1 MRVTVLNGPNL
12 NLLGTR
18 EPEIYGTTTLPEI
31 EAMVRAEADRLG
43 AVVSWMQTN
52 HEGGLVD
59 AIQRLPTTADGLNT
73 MTPAQQRR
81 EIQRQAREIA
91 AAQRAAERERKAE
104 VRRQASL
111 ERLRIQQERAH
122 QRQMETA
129 IRTGGKVLTSRV
141 GQDIIRGVFGTL
153 FSGRK

>member
-52 HEGGLVD
+52 HEGALVD
-59 AIQRLPTTADGLNT
+59 AIQRLPGAADGLILN
-73 MTPAQQRR
+73 
-81 EIQRQAREIA
+81 A
-91 AAQRAAERERKAE
+91 AAYSHS
-104 VRRQASL
+104 SL
-111 ERLRIQQERAH
+111 
-122 QRQMETA
+122 A
-129 IRTGGKVLTSRV
+129 IRDALLAVRVPFIEVHLTDVSRRDEARRRLVFADLALELITG
-141 GQDIIRGVFGTL
+141 RGPEGYRLALAALVRHL
-153 FSGRK
+153 SDR

>member
-43 AVVSWMQTN
+43 AVVSWRQTN

-59 AIQRLPTTADGLNT
+59 AIQQLPGAADGLILN
-73 MTPAQQRR
+73 
-81 EIQRQAREIA
+81 A
-91 AAQRAAERERKAE
+91 AAYSHS
-104 VRRQASL
+104 SL
-111 ERLRIQQERAH
+111 
-122 QRQMETA
+122 A
-129 IRTGGKVLTSRV
+129 IRDALLAVRVPFIEVHLTDVSRRDEARRRLVFADLALELITGKGPEGYRLALRALSRH
-141 GQDIIRGVFGTL
+141 L
-153 FSGRK
+153 SGR

>member
-52 HEGGLVD
+52 HEGALVD
-59 AIQRLPTTADGLNT
+59 AIQRLPATADGLILN
-73 MTPAQQRR
+73 
-81 EIQRQAREIA
+81 A
-91 AAQRAAERERKAE
+91 AAYSHS
-104 VRRQASL
+104 SL
-111 ERLRIQQERAH
+111 
-122 QRQMETA
+122 A
-129 IRTGGKVLTSRV
+129 IRDALLAVRVPFIEVHLTDVSRRDEARRRLVFADLALELITGKGPEGYRLALLALARQLSAR
-141 GQDIIRGVFGTL
+141 
-153 FSGRK
+153 